1 MIFDR
6 NKKIFFQDFPNIK
19 KSLGNQEKTIVRNYF
34 LYARD
39 SVDYKLYFET
49 VYARLAPKKKIVYVP
64 LLLVNARQDW
74 STQSFTWSWGKC
86 ILNFQAGYNLYGLST
101 SVDRY
106 TDTRLEPDLYQTGTR
121 IVLDQY

>member
-39 SVDYKLYFET
+39 SVDHKLYFET
-49 VYARLAPKKKIVYVP
+49 VYARLAPNKKIVYVP
-64 LLLVNARQDW
+64 LLFEM
-74 STQSFTWSWGKC
+74 S
-86 ILNFQAGYNLYGLST
+86 
-101 SVDRY
+101 
-106 TDTRLEPDLYQTGTR
+106 
-121 IVLDQY
+121 